1 MPQRT
6 EAYQTIEGNLTA
18 EGLRIGI
25 VVSRWND
32 FITKA
37 LLEGALDAIRRHG
50 GSEELVTV
58 AWVPGSFEIPVAV
71 KTMAQSS
78 RFDGIVALGCVIR
91 GATTHYDHI
100 AGAVTSG
107 LNSVSLETGLPVA
120 FGVLTVESIEQAIE
134 RSGSKAGNKGAEA
147 ALVVVEMANLL
158 RQLKA

>member
-1 MPQRT
+1 MPHQ
-6 EAYQTIEGNLTA
+6 QLEGNITA
-18 EGLRIGI
+18 DGLRIGI
-25 VVSRWND
+25 VISRWND

-37 LLEGALDAIRRHG
+37 LLDGALDAVRRHG
-50 GSEELVTV
+50 GSEERVTV

-71 KTMAQSS
+71 KAMAQTG

-91 GATTHYDHI
+91 GATSHYDHI

-134 RSGSKAGNKGAEA
+134 RAGSKAGNKGAEA
-147 ALVVVEMANLL
+147 ALVVMEMANLL
-158 RQLKA
+158 RQIKA